1 MLALEVDRRDW
12 EVFAVAAE
20 ARLDPLDL
28 PPELDVEL
36 DAELAV
42 ELVLLEL
49 GLAAL
54 TGLAGLAGL
63 AGCAAAAVLTDLTA
77 LAEGPALLTAFT
89 GLVDAE
95 CPADL
100 SAVRGLAFG

>member
-36 DAELAV
+36 
-42 ELVLLEL
+42 EL

-54 TGLAGLAGL
+54 TGLAGLAG
-63 AGCAAAAVLTDLTA
+63 CAAAAVLTGLTA